1 MARFILL
8 EHTGAPDDPAG
19 RHVDLLLEAGDTCR
33 TWRLTALPAPS
44 QPPVQAVEIGR
55 HRLEWL
61 VHEDGPVS
69 AGRGR
74 ARRIDSGTYREIPST
89 QRGGDGEVVTV
100 ELAGSHMTGMLHIT
114 ATHAAMQ
121 TAGFQGGP
129 ASG

>member
-8 EHTGAPDDPAG
+8 EHTGAPGDPAG
-19 RHVDLLLEAGDTCR
+19 RHVDLLLEAGDACR
-33 TWRLTALPAPS
+33 TWRLAALPAPGR
-44 QPPVQAVEIGR
+44 PPVQAAEISR

-89 QRGGDGEVVTV
+89 QRGGDEEVVTV
-100 ELAGSHMTGMLHIT
+100 ELAGSHLTGMLRIT

-121 TAGFQGGP
+121 TAGFEGDP

>member
-19 RHVDLLLEAGDTCR
+19 RHVDLLLEAGDACR
-33 TWRLTALPAPS
+33 TWRLADIPAPGR
-44 QPPVQAVEIGR
+44 PPVQAAEISR
-55 HRLEWL
+55 HRLDWL

-74 ARRIDSGTYREIPST
+74 ARRIDSGTYREIPNSD
-89 QRGGDGEVVTV
+89 RGGDGEVVTV
-100 ELAGSHMTGMLHIT
+100 ELAGSHLTGMLQIT
-114 ATHAAMQ
+114 ATHATMQ
-121 TAGFQGGP
+121 TTDFEGSP